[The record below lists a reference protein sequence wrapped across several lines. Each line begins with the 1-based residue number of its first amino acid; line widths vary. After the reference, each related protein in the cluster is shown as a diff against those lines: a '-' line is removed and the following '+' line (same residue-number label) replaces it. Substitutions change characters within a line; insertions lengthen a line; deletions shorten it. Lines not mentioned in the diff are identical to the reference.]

1 MIDILSHTL
10 VTLSPMPT
18 YKIHELDFSTST
30 RQSKELEPSQALFVL
45 ATSLASLGSGAVP
58 AIHSLALCILQVRG
72 LDAGETDG
80 GARAGSLFGALA
92 MLQAV
97 GQMILSVS
105 LISRSDV
112 WILTRSDSLCYL
124 D

>member
-1 MIDILSHTL
+1 MAQEIQFDLFITRCSITIDILSHTL

-30 RQSKELEPSQALFVL
+30 RQSKEPSQALFVL

-58 AIHSLALCILQVRG
+58 AIHSLALCILQARA

-80 GARAGSLFGALA
+80 GAEAGSLFGALA
-92 MLQAV
+92 VLQAV
-97 GQMILSVS
+97 GQMILAVS
-105 LISRSDV
+105 LS
-112 WILTRSDSLCYL
+112 
-124 D
+124 